1 MSYNKALLIG
11 NVGRDPEV
19 RTSQSGK
26 FATFTLATTDRAYTT
41 KSGVQVPERTEWHN
55 IVVGSN
61 GLAEVAERYI
71 RKGTK
76 LFIEGKIRTRKYTGR
91 DNAEHYVTEILVDNF
106 ELLGGKPEQTQAS
119 TPAAPNPNVPFANQQ
134 NYQQRHGG
142 YPYPPSMEPQ
152 ELNDMPY

>member
-1 MSYNKALLIG
+1 MSLNKVFLIG
-11 NVGRDPEV
+11 NCGRDPEV

-61 GLAEVAERYI
+61 GLAEVVEKYV

-76 LFIEGKIRTRKYTGR
+76 LFIEGKIRTRKYTDR
-91 DNAEHYVTEILVDNF
+91 SNNDRYITEIYVDNLA
-106 ELLGGKPEQTQAS
+106 LLAARPEQTQAS
-119 TPAAPNPNVPFANQQ
+119 AAAPNPNPPFYNQQ
-134 NYQQRHGG
+134 RSQAPGAPSFDGSGNQA
-142 YPYPPSMEPQ
+142 PY
-152 ELNDMPY
+152 